1 MNEKKTIKKGSYFLL
16 SPATKDK
23 IQAIAGE
30 KNVSQADVITE
41 AIDHFYADRDE
52 EYVVLKNMIS
62 GLMDEKLAAMQ
73 DKLHRIQVTS
83 NVVDRDTKILLE
95 FMNHYYLINEFKD
108 LITTEKYKTNGM
120 QQAEDLIQKRIHK
133 HRQKKLD
140 YEKRKAQKQQ
150 GSEV

>member
-1 MNEKKTIKKGSYFLL
+1 LR
-16 SPATKDK
+16 ATKQRLHVRLAPGTIEK
-23 IQAIAGE
+23 IQTIADE
-30 KNVSQADVITE
+30 KHVSQADAITE
-41 AIDHFYADRDE
+41 AIDYFYADRDE
-52 EYVVLKNMIS
+52 NYVVFKDMIS
-62 GLMDEKLAAMQ
+62 DLMDEKLAAMQ
-73 DKLHRIQVTS
+73 DKLHRIQVTG

-140 YEKRKAQKQQ
+140 YEKRKEQKQQ
-150 GSEV
+150 ESEA

>member
-1 MNEKKTIKKGSYFLL
+1 MHATKQRLHARL
-16 SPATKDK
+16 SPDTVEK
-23 IQAIAGE
+23 IQTIADE
-30 KNVSQADVITE
+30 KHVSQADAITK

-52 EYVVLKNMIS
+52 KYVVFKDMIS
-62 GLMDEKLAAMQ
+62 DLMDEKLAAMQ
-73 DKLHRIQVTS
+73 DKLHRIQVTG

-95 FMNHYYLINEFKD
+95 FVNHYYLINEFKD

-140 YEKRKAQKQQ
+140 YEKRKEQKQQ
-150 GSEV
+150 ESEA

>member
-1 MNEKKTIKKGSYFLL
+1 MHEKKTTKKGSYFLL

-23 IQAIAGE
+23 IQTIADE
-30 KNVSQADVITE
+30 KHVSQADVITE
-41 AIDHFYADRDE
+41 AIDYFYTDRDE
-52 EYVVLKNMIS
+52 KYALFKNMIS
-62 GLMDEKLAAMQ
+62 DLMDEKFATMQ
-73 DKLHRIQVTS
+73 DKLHRIQVTG

-140 YEKRKAQKQQ
+140 YEKRKSQKQQ

>member
-1 MNEKKTIKKGSYFLL
+1 MNDKKTTKKGSYFLL

-23 IQAIAGE
+23 IQTIADE
-30 KNVSQADVITE
+30 KNESQADVIAE

-52 EYVVLKNMIS
+52 KYVVFKDMIS
-62 GLMDEKLAAMQ
+62 DLMDEKLAAMQ
-73 DKLHRIQVTS
+73 DKLHRIQVTG

-95 FMNHYYLINEFKD
+95 FVNHYYLINEFKD
-108 LITTEKYKTNGM
+108 LITTENYKTNRM
-120 QQAEDLIQKRIHK
+120 QQAEDLIQIRIYI

-150 GSEV
+150 GSEA

>member
-1 MNEKKTIKKGSYFLL
+1 MNATKQRLHVRL
-16 SPATKDK
+16 SPDTIEK
-23 IQAIAGE
+23 IQTIAAE
-30 KNVSQADVITE
+30 KHVSQADAITE
-41 AIDHFYADRDE
+41 AIDHYDAERDE
-52 EYVVLKNMIS
+52 KYVVFKNMIS
-62 GLMDEKLAAMQ
+62 DLMDEKLATMQ
-73 DKLHRIQVTS
+73 DKLHRIQVTG

-133 HRQKKLD
+133 YGQKKLD
-140 YEKRKAQKQQ
+140 YENRKAQKQQ

>member
-1 MNEKKTIKKGSYFLL
+1 MR
-16 SPATKDK
+16 ATKQRLHVRLAPGTIEK
-23 IQAIAGE
+23 IQTIADE
-30 KNVSQADVITE
+30 KHVSQADAITE

-52 EYVVLKNMIS
+52 KYVVFKDMIS
-62 GLMDEKLAAMQ
+62 DLMDEKLATMQ
-73 DKLHRIQVTS
+73 DKLHRIQVTG

-140 YEKRKAQKQQ
+140 YEKRKEQKQQ
-150 GSEV
+150 GSEA

>member
-1 MNEKKTIKKGSYFLL
+1 MNEKKTTKKGSYFLL
-16 SPATKDK
+16 SPVTKDR
-23 IQAIAGE
+23 IQTIAEG
-30 KNVSQADVITE
+30 KHVSQADVITE
-41 AIDHFYADRDE
+41 AIDHYYADRAED
-52 EYVVLKNMIS
+52 YVVFKNMIS
-62 GLMDEKLAAMQ
+62 DLMDKKIAAIQ
-73 DKLHRIQVTS
+73 DKLQRIQVTG

-95 FMNHYYLINEFKD
+95 FMNHYYLMNEFKD

-150 GSEV
+150 GSEA

>member
-1 MNEKKTIKKGSYFLL
+1 MNEKKTTKKGSYFLL
-16 SPATKDK
+16 SPETKDK
-23 IQAIAGE
+23 IQSIADE

-41 AIDHFYADRDE
+41 AIDHYYADRNE
-52 EYVVLKNMIS
+52 KNVALKNMIS
-62 GLMDEKLAAMQ
+62 DLMDEKLATMQ
-73 DKLHRIQVTS
+73 EKLQRIQVTG

-120 QQAEDLIQKRIHK
+120 QQAEELIQKRIHK

-150 GSEV
+150 ESEA

>member
-1 MNEKKTIKKGSYFLL
+1 LRATKQRLHVRLAPNTVERIKTI
-16 SPATKDK
+16 A
-23 IQAIAGE
+23 AE
-30 KNVSQADVITE
+30 KHVSQADVITE
-41 AIDHFYADRDE
+41 AIDHYYADRDE
-52 EYVVLKNMIS
+52 KYVVFKNMLS
-62 GLMDEKLAAMQ
+62 DLMDEKFAAMQ
-73 DKLHRIQVTS
+73 DKLHRIQVTG

-140 YEKRKAQKQQ
+140 YEKRKEQKQQ
-150 GSEV
+150 ESEA

>member
-1 MNEKKTIKKGSYFLL
+1 MNDKKTTKKGSYFLL

-23 IQAIAGE
+23 IQTIADE
-30 KNVSQADVITE
+30 KHLSQADVITE
-41 AIDHFYADRDE
+41 TIDHYYAHRDE
-52 EYVVLKNMIS
+52 KYVVFKNIIS
-62 GLMDEKLAAMQ
+62 DLMDEKLAAIQ
-73 DKLHRIQVTS
+73 DKLHRIQVTG

-150 GSEV
+150 ESEA

>member
-1 MNEKKTIKKGSYFLL
+1 MNVKKTTKKGSYFLL
-16 SPATKDK
+16 NPVTKDR
-23 IQAIAGE
+23 IQTIAGE

-52 EYVVLKNMIS
+52 KYGVFKNMIS
-62 GLMDEKLAAMQ
+62 DLMDEKLAAMQ
-73 DKLHRIQVTS
+73 DKLHRIQVTG

-140 YEKRKAQKQQ
+140 YEKRKEQKQQ
-150 GSEV
+150 ESEA

>member
-1 MNEKKTIKKGSYFLL
+1 TIEKVQTI
-16 SPATKDK
+16 AD
-23 IQAIAGE
+23 E
-30 KNVSQADVITE
+30 KHVSQSDAITE
-41 AIDHFYADRDE
+41 AIEHYDAERDE
-52 EYVVLKNMIS
+52 KYVVFKMMVSDL
-62 GLMDEKLAAMQ
+62 LDEKLATMQ
-73 DKLHRIQVTS
+73 EKLQRIQVTG

-150 GSEV
+150 GSEA

>member
-1 MNEKKTIKKGSYFLL
+1 MNEKKTTKKGSYFLL
-16 SPATKDK
+16 TPSTKAK
-23 IQAIAGE
+23 IQTIADE
-30 KNVSQADVITE
+30 KNVSQADVITATIE
-41 AIDHFYADRDE
+41 HYYADREE
-52 EYVVLKNMIS
+52 EYVVFKNMIS
-62 GLMDEKLAAMQ
+62 DLMDEKLATIQ
-73 DKLHRIQVTS
+73 DKLHRIQVTG

-150 GSEV
+150 ESEA